1 MLIDLT
7 LLTGR
12 LYDASGEKVSFVV
25 AVVVVPTVPSTPNKQ
40 TNKQTCSTS
49 TYFSSSIDIDII
61 DDDDD
66 DDDGMNSRFGTSYP
80 VF

>member
-1 MLIDLT
+1 MMLPEKKC
-7 LLTGR
+7 R
-12 LYDASGEKVSFVV
+12 LSFVV

-49 TYFSSSIDIDII
+49 TYFSSSKDIDIK
-61 DDDDD
+61 DDDD